1 MRAGLRW
8 PAAAF
13 RGIGGMSIDC
23 GGSPLAQ
30 CAIDFFWSALPLL
43 IAVVWLV
50 AFLGFGAVVAV
61 DLVWICVD
69 IFTRAKKWVPPPW
82 LRPVM
87 RRVAFILLPVL
98 LLGAAAVFAVMH
110 LAR

>member
-1 MRAGLRW
+1 MA
-8 PAAAF
+8 
-13 RGIGGMSIDC
+13 IDC
-23 GGSPLAQ
+23 VGSPLAQ
-30 CAIDFFWSALPLL
+30 CAINFFWSALPLL

-50 AFLGFGAVVAV
+50 AFLGFGAVLAV

-82 LRPVM
+82 LRTVM
-87 RRVAFILLPVL
+87 RRVAFALLILSAVL
-98 LLGAAAVFAVMH
+98 LVGAAAVFAVMH

>member
-1 MRAGLRW
+1 
-8 PAAAF
+8 
-13 RGIGGMSIDC
+13 MSIDC
-23 GGSPLAQ
+23 VGSPLAQ

-43 IAVVWLV
+43 IAVGWLV
-50 AFLGFGAVVAV
+50 AFLGFGALVAV
-61 DLVWICVD
+61 DFVWICVD

-98 LLGAAAVFAVMH
+98 LVGAAAVLAVMH